1 MKRFASIATQS
12 LNAAAGVIALY
23 MVMGVAVSPL
33 ALAQETYP
41 NRPITLIVPFPTGSG
56 TDMSAR
62 LLAKDMAESLGQSV
76 VVENRP
82 GANGTLGAQA
92 VLRSKP
98 DGHTLLI
105 GAAAT
110 NASNYAFYPGKLGYT
125 PASFEIVGGLGIVPL
140 SMVVAAN
147 APWRNLAELIA
158 DAKKNPG
165 KLACGSGT
173 TTAQVACEIFML
185 RAGVSVLNVP
195 YKGTPLAMNDLAGG
209 HVQFVFADGSSATPL
224 VEQKRLRVLA
234 TAASKRAPYWPDVP
248 TFLELGMSDLE
259 ISAWSAVFVPA
270 GTPASVQQRLN
281 AVIRRSTESPESVA
295 SRQRTGSLPMPY
307 TLEEAR
313 RFVSGEIERW
323 ARFVK
328 ESGVKLE

>member
-1 MKRFASIATQS
+1 MKFSPPPVKTG
-12 LNAAAGVIALY
+12 LFAAACAALLF
-23 MVMGVAVSPL
+23 AFSAAFPIQ
-33 ALAQETYP
+33 ALAQDAYP
-41 NRPITLIVPFPTGSG
+41 SRSITLVVPFPAGSG

-62 LLAKDMAESLGQSV
+62 LLAKDMTESLGQSV

-82 GANGTLGAQA
+82 GANGSLGAQIVMRA
-92 VLRSKP
+92 KP

-125 PASFEIVGGLGIVPL
+125 PTSFDIVGGLGIVPL
-140 SMVVAAN
+140 SLVVAGN
-147 APWRNLAELIA
+147 APWKNLADLIA

-165 KLACGSGT
+165 KIACGSGT

-185 RAGVSVLNVP
+185 RAGISVLNVP
-195 YKGTPLAMNDLAGG
+195 YKGTPPAMTDLAGG
-209 HVQFVFADGSSATPL
+209 QVQFVFADGTSAAPL

-234 TAASKRAPYWPDVP
+234 TAASKRAPYWPEVP
-248 TFLELGMSDLE
+248 TFIELGMTDLE

-270 GTPASVQQRLN
+270 GTPAAIQQRLN
-281 AVIRRSTESPESVA
+281 AVIRRSIESPESVA
-295 SRQRTGSLPMPY
+295 SRQRTGSLAMSY
-307 TLEEAR
+307 TLDEAR

>member
-1 MKRFASIATQS
+1 MKLIAPPESLGRF
-12 LNAAAGVIALY
+12 LAACAVLLGALSAALPS
-23 MVMGVAVSPL
+23 V
-33 ALAQETYP
+33 ALAQDVYP
-41 NRPITLIVPFPTGSG
+41 SRAITLVVPFPAGSG
-56 TDMSAR
+56 TDVSAR
-62 LLAKDMAESLGQSV
+62 LLAKDLTESLGQSV

-82 GANGTLGAQA
+82 GANGSLGAQIVMRA
-92 VLRSKP
+92 KP

-110 NASNYAFYPGKLGYT
+110 NASNYAFYPGRLGYT
-125 PASFEIVGGLGIVPL
+125 PASFDIVGGLGIVPL
-140 SMVVAAN
+140 SLVVAAN
-147 APWRNLAELIA
+147 APWKTLADLIA

-165 KLACGSGT
+165 KFACGSGT

-185 RAGVSVLNVP
+185 RAGIGVINVP
-195 YKGTPLAMNDLAGG
+195 YKGTPPAMTDLAGG
-209 HVQFVFADGSSATPL
+209 QVQFVFADGTSASSL

-234 TAASKRAPYWPDVP
+234 TAANKRVPYWPDVP
-248 TFLELGMSDLE
+248 TFFELGMADLE

-270 GTPASVQQRLN
+270 GTPAAIQQRLN
-281 AVIRRSTESPESVA
+281 MAIRRSIDSPESVA
-295 SRQRTGSLPMPY
+295 ARQRTGSLAMSY
-307 TLEEAR
+307 TLDEAR

>member
-1 MKRFASIATQS
+1 LLLCISTGAASPQFAIAQDAYPS
-12 LNAAAGVIALY
+12 R
-23 MVMGVAVSPL
+23 PL
-33 ALAQETYP
+33 
-41 NRPITLIVPFPTGSG
+41 TLVVPFPTGSG
-56 TDMSAR
+56 TDLSAR
-62 LLAKDMAESLGQSV
+62 LLAKDMTELLGQSV

-92 VLRSKP
+92 VLRAKP

-140 SMVVAAN
+140 SMVVATG
-147 APWRNLAELIA
+147 APWKNIAELIA

-165 KLACGSGT
+165 KIACGSGT

-248 TFLELGMSDLE
+248 TFAELGMPDLE

-270 GTPASVQQRLN
+270 GTPMSVQQKLN
-281 AVIRRSTESPESVA
+281 AVIRRSTASPESVA
-295 SRQRTGSLPMPY
+295 SRQRSGSLPMPY
-307 TLEEAR
+307 TLEEAS

>member
-1 MKRFASIATQS
+1 MRLFTSIATMGRR
-12 LNAAAGVIALY
+12 AAACKALLC
-23 MVMGVAVSPL
+23 VAMSAAMPSL
-33 ALAQETYP
+33 SAAQDVYP
-41 NRPITLIVPFPTGSG
+41 NRPITLVVPFPTGSG
-56 TDMSAR
+56 TDLSAR

-82 GANGTLGAQA
+82 GANGSLGAQA
-92 VLRSKP
+92 VLRAKP

-125 PASFEIVGGLGIVPL
+125 PASFEIIGGLGIVPL
-140 SMVVAAN
+140 SMVIAAG
-147 APWRNLAELIA
+147 APWKNLAELIA
-158 DAKKNPG
+158 EAKRSPG

-185 RAGVSVLNVP
+185 RAGVNVLNVP
-195 YKGTPLAMNDLAGG
+195 YKGTPLAMNDLSGG
-209 HVQFVFADGSSATPL
+209 HVHFVFADGSSATPL

-234 TAASKRAPYWPDVP
+234 TAANKRAPYWPDVP
-248 TFLELGMSDLE
+248 TFLELGLTDLE

-270 GTPASVQQRLN
+270 GTPASVQQKLN
-281 AVIRRSTESPESVA
+281 AVVRRSTESAESVA

>member
-1 MKRFASIATQS
+1 MKLIKPPKAMGLLVAALGAMLLATGTALPTRAS
-12 LNAAAGVIALY
+12 
-23 MVMGVAVSPL
+23 
-33 ALAQETYP
+33 AQEAYP
-41 NRPITLIVPFPTGSG
+41 SRAITLVVPFPAGSG
-56 TDMSAR
+56 TDLSAR
-62 LLAKDMAESLGQSV
+62 LLAKDMTEALGQSV

-82 GANGTLGAQA
+82 GANGSLGAQLVTRA
-92 VLRSKP
+92 RP
-98 DGHTLLI
+98 DGYTLLV

-110 NASNYAFYPGKLGYT
+110 NASNYAFYPGKLGYSPT
-125 PASFEIVGGLGIVPL
+125 SFDIVGGLGIVPL
-140 SMVVAAN
+140 SLVVAGN
-147 APWRNLAELIA
+147 APWKNLTELIA
-158 DAKKNPG
+158 EAKKHPG

-173 TTAQVACEIFML
+173 TTAQVACEMFKL
-185 RAGVSVLNVP
+185 RAGIDVLNVP
-195 YKGTPLAMNDLAGG
+195 YKGTPPAMTDLAGG
-209 HVQFVFADGSSATPL
+209 QVHFVFADGTSAAPL

-248 TFLELGMSDLE
+248 TFIEMGMADLE

-270 GTPASVQQRLN
+270 GTPAPVQQRLN

-295 SRQRTGSLPMPY
+295 SRQRTGSLALTY
-307 TLEEAR
+307 SLDEAR